1 MKQDHFRLS
10 GVEVEGGFRLLLTFC
25 DGAAFVVDLRDW
37 IDSTPALVALKNAAM
52 FARAEVGE
60 HGWCVTWDEDE
71 TIALAGDNLRN
82 LGVEQAGGIGH
93 ERIWEW
99 MHRHGLTVDAA
110 SAALGLSPRM
120 IAYYR
125 SGQKPIPLH
134 VWLACLGWES
144 LRKSHR
150 KAA

>member
-1 MKQDHFRLS
+1 MSQEHFRITR
-10 GVEVEGGFRLLLTFC
+10 VEVRDESCLYLTFH
-25 DGAAFVVDLRDW
+25 DGASFDVRLREW
-37 IDSTPALVALKNAAM
+37 IETTPALEPLKNAAF
-52 FARAEVGE
+52 FARAGIGE
-60 HGWCVTWDEDE
+60 HGWCVTWDDEE

-110 SAALGLSPRM
+110 SEALGLSPRM

-125 SGQKPIPLH
+125 SGQKPIPRH

-144 LRKSHR
+144 LQKGHR

>member
-1 MKQDHFRLS
+1 MKQKQFKIAAV
-10 GVEVEGGFRLLLTFC
+10 GVCDGCCLRLTFC
-25 DGAAFVVDLRDW
+25 DGATVIVDLHDW
-37 IDSTPALVALKNAAM
+37 VDATPVLAPLKNRAF
-52 FARAEVGE
+52 FARARVGE
-60 HGWCVTWDEDE
+60 HGWCVAWDEDE

-99 MHRHGLTVDAA
+99 MHRHGLTVAAA

-134 VWLACLGWES
+134 VWLACLGWET
-144 LRKSHR
+144 LQKPHC